1 MKQYASNL
9 QKLLTNECFVITAEV
24 SSPDASTHSTLIQRL
39 AHLKNSCDAVN
50 ATDASGAHCHISSV
64 AASKIM
70 LDNGIEPILQISC
83 RDRNRI
89 AIQGDV
95 LGAHA
100 LGIRNIL
107 CLTGDGVETGDH
119 PEAIAVF
126 DLDSIT
132 LLQTISHLKN
142 KGAFLSGRK
151 LENQPDLFLGA
162 ASNPFAPPFDFRP
175 FRLKKKI
182 DAGCQFI
189 QTQYCFDIPRLK
201 KFMGTVRDLGLD
213 KQCYILVGVGPLKSA
228 STAEW
233 ITKNIPG
240 VMIPDETIGILRR
253 TPTEFQLQEGK
264 KICIDII
271 NQVRSIKGIA
281 GVHLMAYLLEH
292 TVPEIIAES
301 VLNKEIQSRQLAG

>member
-1 MKQYASNL
+1 MQYASHL
-9 QKLLTNECFVITAEV
+9 QKLLANNYFVITAEV
-24 SSPDASTHSTLIQRL
+24 SSPDASTHSTLIERL

-50 ATDASGAHCHISSV
+50 ATDAAGAHCHMSSV
-64 AASKIM
+64 AASRIM
-70 LDNGIEPILQISC
+70 LDNGVEPILQISC

-95 LGAHA
+95 VGAHA
-100 LGIRNIL
+100 LGIRNVL

-119 PEAIAVF
+119 PEAKAVF

-142 KGAFLSGRK
+142 TGTFLSGRK

-162 ASNPFAPPFDFRP
+162 ASNPFAPPYDFRP

-182 DAGCQFI
+182 DVGCQFI

-201 KFMGTVRDLGLD
+201 SFMETARNLGLD
-213 KQCYILVGVGPLKSA
+213 KQCHILIGVGPLRSA
-228 STAEW
+228 ATAEW
-233 ITKNIPG
+233 MTKNIPG
-240 VMIPDETIGILRR
+240 VVIPDKTIEILRR
-253 TPTEFQLQEGK
+253 TPKESQLQEGK

-271 NQVRSIKGIA
+271 NQVRSINGVA
-281 GVHLMAYLLEH
+281 GVHIMAYLLDH
-292 TVPEIIAES
+292 FIPEIVDES
-301 VLNKEIQSRQLAG
+301 VLSKERKSRHSDD

>member
-1 MKQYASNL
+1 MTYASNL
-9 QKLLTNECFVITAEV
+9 QKLFANKDFVITSEV
-24 SSPDASTHSTLIQRL
+24 SSPDASTHSTLIERL
-39 AHLKNSCDAVN
+39 DHLKHSCDAIN
-50 ATDASGAHCHISSV
+50 ATDASGAHCHMSSM

-70 LDNGIEPILQISC
+70 IDQGIEPILQISC

-95 LGAHA
+95 IGAHA

-119 PEAIAVF
+119 PEAKAVF

-132 LLQTISHLKN
+132 LLQTISHIKN
-142 KGAFLSGRK
+142 TGTFLSGRK

-175 FRLKKKI
+175 FRLQKKI
-182 DAGCQFI
+182 EAGCQFI

-201 KFMGTVRDLGLD
+201 SFMETARDLGLD
-213 KQCYILVGVGPLKSA
+213 KQCHILVGVGPLKSA
-228 STAEW
+228 ATAEW
-233 ITKNIPG
+233 ITKNVPG
-240 VMIPDETIGILRR
+240 VVIPDETIGLLRR
-253 TPTEFQLQEGK
+253 TPKESQIQEGK

-281 GVHLMAYLLEH
+281 GVHIMAYLLDH
-292 TVPEIIAES
+292 LVPEIVSDS
-301 VLNKEIQSRQLAG
+301 VLSKEVKSRKSEN